1 MSASSAAAAFPGTGV
16 ERADEAARRRF
27 TDRLRGRQ

>member
-1 MSASSAAAAFPGTGV
+1 MSASSAAAAFPGTGD

-27 TDRLRGRQ
+27 ADRLRGRQ